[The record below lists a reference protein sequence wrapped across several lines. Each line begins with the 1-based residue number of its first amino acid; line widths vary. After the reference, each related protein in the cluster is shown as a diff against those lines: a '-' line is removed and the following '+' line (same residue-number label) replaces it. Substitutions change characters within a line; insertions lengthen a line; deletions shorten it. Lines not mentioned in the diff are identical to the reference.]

1 MSKVVVQVCCGDWGG
16 PAQANTARKT
26 LPLPS
31 KHLFQC
37 LEGTK
42 KESVLGEDMG
52 CGGEVKAQNSQGW
65 CRGVGR
71 DMMQVDSKFGAR
83 PQPVSQARR
92 RKVVVTVREKH
103 SEKKKR
109 QKTKKNTEKKK
120 KKMSFFF
127 LAQKWPRPPALPI
140 KPLGLPFG
148 P

>member
-42 KESVLGEDMG
+42 KESVLGEGMG

-65 CRGVGR
+65 CRGWVGIWCR
-71 DMMQVDSKFGAR
+71 WVQNLVQGRS
-83 PQPVSQARR
+83 
-92 RKVVVTVREKH
+92 
-103 SEKKKR
+103 
-109 QKTKKNTEKKK
+109 
-120 KKMSFFF
+120 
-127 LAQKWPRPPALPI
+127 L
-140 KPLGLPFG
+140 
-148 P
+148 